1 MKLSK
6 GAKNLRV
13 VIEKA
18 MEDHQIT
25 KAEYDM
31 IILEATEDGQIDPQ
45 EQALLRELQEMIA
58 DKSIKLVP

>member
-31 IILEATEDGQIDPQ
+31 IIHVATEDGQIDPQ
-45 EQALLRELQEMIA
+45 ELALLRELQEMIA
-58 DKSIKLVP
+58 DKSIKLIP

>member
-18 MEDHQIT
+18 MEDHQIN

-31 IILEATEDGQIDPQ
+31 IIHVATEDGQIDPQ
-45 EQALLRELQEMIA
+45 ELALLRELQEMIA
-58 DKSIKLVP
+58 DKSIKLIP